1 MQSNLT
7 SLVFVV
13 QASAILLL
21 GLIAYGLSHK
31 LIVLPRRTTKS
42 LEQAREQF
50 RAIADYTF
58 SWESWLDADGRPRWV
73 NPSVERISGYTADE
87 CLVMPDYPYGMFHPD
102 DQAQVALVREK
113 VSQAESGESVE
124 MRLVTKPGEVR
135 WVRLDWQPIYNKA
148 GDHQGTRISL
158 VDITPRKEVEEALHL
173 SEARFAQAEQVA
185 KLGHWNWSMSEGALH
200 WSEETYRILGLDSQ
214 TYRASYKAYLKHVL
228 LADSAQLKAV
238 VKQALA
244 GEKSYSAKYRIMRND
259 GEVRH
264 LLEQGRIERDSA
276 GVVIRVFGT
285 LQDITEHETAR
296 LALARMNQLY
306 AVLSEVNKAVVRERN
321 QAELLQQVCRV
332 MVETGGLQL
341 AWIGAV
347 DMQVANVLPVAL
359 DGVAAR
365 YVHGLRIVMTDEE
378 QRLGPVTQA
387 VLTGHIQVCQDIAHE
402 DGMRSWHARAVQ
414 WGLRAIIVAPLKRHD
429 EVIATL
435 AAYSDETGFFSYDII
450 QLIEALAAD
459 VSFALQAFAEEGRRQ
474 RAEAKLVRL
483 NAELEAR
490 VKERTGALEAAN
502 QELKTF
508 SYSVSH
514 DLRAPLRSI
523 DGFSRQL
530 VEHHTSQLD
539 PTARDYLE
547 RIMRASGRMGQL
559 IDDLLELSQIGR
571 QTMRL
576 EAVCLSSLASEVLG
590 SLRQAEPERVVRV
603 EVEPGITVHAD
614 VRLMRIVFENLLG
627 NAWKF
632 SAGKDE
638 ALIRFGCL
646 RNNKRQVLFVRD
658 NGAGFDSRY
667 ADKLFGPFQ
676 RLHTTQEFDGT
687 GIGLATVQRIIFKHG
702 GRIWAESTKGEGAE
716 FFFTLSSSQTAE
728 NYYANAVNPS
738 G

>member
-1 MQSNLT
+1 
-7 SLVFVV
+7 VFVV
-13 QASAILLL
+13 QASTILLI
-21 GLIAYGLSHK
+21 GLIAYGLSRK
-31 LIVLPRRTTKS
+31 LIIVPRRTTKA

-58 SWESWLDADGRPRWV
+58 SWESWFDAGGRPRWV

-87 CLVMPDYPYGMFHPD
+87 CLAMPDYPYGMFHPD
-102 DQAQVALVREK
+102 DQAQVELVREK
-113 VSQAESGESVE
+113 VSQAESGEGVE
-124 MRLVTKPGEVR
+124 MRLVTKSGEVR
-135 WVRLDWQPIYNKA
+135 WVRLDWQPIYNKT
-148 GDHQGTRISL
+148 GDYRGTRISL
-158 VDITPRKEVEEALHL
+158 VDITPRKKVEEALRL

-185 KLGHWNWSMSEGALH
+185 RLGHWNWSLSESVLH

-214 TYRASYKAYLKHVL
+214 TYRAIYKAYLKRVL
-228 LADSAQLKAV
+228 LADSVRLKTV

-244 GEKSYSAKYRIMRND
+244 GEESYSVKYRIVRND
-259 GEVRH
+259 GEIRH

-276 GVVIRVFGT
+276 GDVIRVFGT

-296 LALARMNQLY
+296 LALVRINQLY

-321 QAELLQQVCRV
+321 QAKLLQQVCRV
-332 MVETGGLQL
+332 MVEIGGLQL

-347 DMQVANVLPVAL
+347 DMQAANVLPVAF
-359 DGVAAR
+359 DGSASR
-365 YVHGLRIVMTDEE
+365 YVHGLRILMTDEA
-378 QRLGPVTQA
+378 QRSGPVTQA

-414 WGLRAIIVAPLKRHD
+414 WGLRAIIVAPLKLHE

-435 AAYSDETGFFSYDII
+435 AAYSDETGFFSYDIV

-459 VSFALQAFAEEGRRQ
+459 VSFALRAFAEEGRRQ

-490 VKERTGALEAAN
+490 VKDRTGALEAAN
-502 QELKTF
+502 LELQTF

-530 VEHHTSQLD
+530 VEHHAAQLN

-559 IDDLLELSQIGR
+559 IDDLLELSQISR
-571 QTMRL
+571 QTMRM
-576 EAVCLSSLASEVLG
+576 EEVCLSSLANEVLG
-590 SLRQAEPERVVRV
+590 TLHQVEPERAMRT
-603 EVEPGITVHAD
+603 EVEPGISAYAD
-614 VRLMRIVFENLLG
+614 ARLMRIVLENLLG

-658 NGAGFDSRY
+658 NGAGFDNRY

-676 RLHTTQEFDGT
+676 RLHTTQEFEGT

-702 GRIWAESTKGEGAE
+702 GRIWAESTKGEGAG

-728 NYYANAVNPS
+728 NHYENTVNSS